1 MTNEEISKE
10 VVETENVSTLQDE
23 VVEAEVVEA
32 PKPRSTKKPAVEKD
46 ESPVDEAV
54 VLSEE
59 LEEDKTPSSNI
70 NAAGTFVSPGADRT
84 SKKEKTP
91 ELSEDKVALKST
103 KNVFWEGVGRVYKGY
118 NIVTK
123 EQAES
128 WLLRSHITLATPEEI
143 AREFNV

>member
-1 MTNEEISKE
+1 MTNEEFSKE
-10 VVETENVSTLQDE
+10 VVETENVSTVEDE
-23 VVEAEVVEA
+23 VVETEAAQA
-32 PKPRSTKKPAVEKD
+32 PKPRSTKKPVVEKD

-54 VLSEE
+54 ISAEE
-59 LEEDKTPSSNI
+59 PEEDKTPSSNI

-123 EQAES
+123 EQAKN
-128 WLLRSHITLATPEEI
+128 WMLRGHITLATPEEI